1 LEALFRVWDVFFV
14 EGSAYIF
21 RVALSVIKINEKM
34 ILACKSPAAVYSFMK
49 DMTSRMLPIDK
60 LISMS
65 CEGLEKSVRNELI
78 EQMRK
83 VEVEGLKREMEEA
96 MY

>member
-1 LEALFRVWDVFFV
+1 
-14 EGSAYIF
+14 
-21 RVALSVIKINEKM
+21 
-34 ILACKSPAAVYSFMK
+34 MK

-60 LISMS
+60 LINMS

>member
-1 LEALFRVWDVFFV
+1 
-14 EGSAYIF
+14 
-21 RVALSVIKINEKM
+21 
-34 ILACKSPAAVYSFMK
+34 MK

-65 CEGLEKSVRNELI
+65 CEGLEKSVRDDLI

-83 VEVEGLKREMEEA
+83 VEIEGLRREMEEM

>member
-1 LEALFRVWDVFFV
+1 
-14 EGSAYIF
+14 
-21 RVALSVIKINEKM
+21 
-34 ILACKSPAAVYSFMK
+34 MK

-65 CEGLEKSVRNELI
+65 CEGLDRSVRNELI
-78 EQMRK
+78 DQMRK
-83 VEVEGLKREMEEA
+83 VELEGLKREKEEM

>member
-1 LEALFRVWDVFFV
+1 M

-34 ILACKSPAAVYSFMK
+34 ILACKTPASVYSFMK

-60 LISMS
+60 LITMS
-65 CEGLEKSVRNELI
+65 CEGLEKSVKNDLI
-78 EQMRK
+78 AGMRK
-83 VEVEGLKREMEEA
+83 VEIEGLKREMEE
-96 MY
+96 MYR

>member
-1 LEALFRVWDVFFV
+1 VWDVFFI

-21 RVALSVIKINEKM
+21 RVALSVIRINEKL
-34 ILACKSPAAVYSFMK
+34 ILACRTPASVYSFMK

-65 CEGLEKSVRNELI
+65 CEGLERSVKNELI
-78 EQMRK
+78 EGMQK
-83 VEVEGLKREMEEA
+83 VEVEALKREMEEI
-96 MY
+96 YR

>member
-1 LEALFRVWDVFFV
+1 MWDVFFV
-14 EGSAYIF
+14 EGSAYVF

-34 ILACKSPAAVYSFMK
+34 ILACKSPAAVYSFLK
-49 DMTSRMLPIDK
+49 DMTTRMLPIDK

-65 CEGLEKSVRNELI
+65 CDGLEKSVRNELV

-83 VEVEGLKREMEEA
+83 AEVEGLKREMEGVT
-96 MY
+96 Y

>member
-1 LEALFRVWDVFFV
+1 M

-34 ILACKSPAAVYSFMK
+34 ILACKTPASVYSFMK

-60 LISMS
+60 LITLS
-65 CEGLEKSVRNELI
+65 CEGLEKSVRNDLI
-78 EQMRK
+78 EGMRK
-83 VEVEGLKREMEEA
+83 VEIEGLKREMEE
-96 MY
+96 MYR

>member
-1 LEALFRVWDVFFV
+1 VWDVFFV

-34 ILACKSPAAVYSFMK
+34 ILACKTPASVYSFMK

-65 CEGLEKSVRNELI
+65 CEGLEKSVKNELI
-78 EQMRK
+78 EGMRK
-83 VEVEGLKREMEEA
+83 VEIEGLRREMEEI
-96 MY
+96 YH

>member
-1 LEALFRVWDVFFV
+1 V

-21 RVALSVIKINEKM
+21 RVALAVIKINEKL
-34 ILACKSPAAVYSFMK
+34 ILGCKYPAAVYSFMK

-78 EQMRK
+78 EGMRI
-83 VEVEGLKREMEEA
+83 VETDGLKREMEELKRELEGL
-96 MY
+96 

>member
-1 LEALFRVWDVFFV
+1 
-14 EGSAYIF
+14 
-21 RVALSVIKINEKM
+21 
-34 ILACKSPAAVYSFMK
+34 MK